1 MPGQKMKGEKSE
13 RTGRGRQSREM
24 KEKETLSDN
33 NNNRHHLL
41 MLTCARHCSKC
52 FYRSHLNG
60 IPVTALMQV
69 TIIISSTER
78 LSNLPKDTQPGSGRA
93 QLYGTKV

>member
-1 MPGQKMKGEKSE
+1 MRGQG
-13 RTGRGRQSREM
+13 GRQSREM

-78 LSNLPKDTQPGSGRA
+78 LSNLPKASLLVSEMG
-93 QLYGTKV
+93 LEL